1 MEKDH
6 LSRKLTVILHAD
18 VVGANIQRYSLKIE
32 NGFMPELDVI
42 EEACSQGHAKAKRP

>member
-1 MEKDH
+1 VEKDH

-18 VVGANIQRYSLKIE
+18 VVGTNIQRYPLKIE
-32 NGFMPELDVI
+32 KGFMTELDVI

>member
-1 MEKDH
+1 VEKDH
-6 LSRKLTVILHAD
+6 VSHKLTVILHAD

-32 NGFMPELDVI
+32 KGFMPELDVI